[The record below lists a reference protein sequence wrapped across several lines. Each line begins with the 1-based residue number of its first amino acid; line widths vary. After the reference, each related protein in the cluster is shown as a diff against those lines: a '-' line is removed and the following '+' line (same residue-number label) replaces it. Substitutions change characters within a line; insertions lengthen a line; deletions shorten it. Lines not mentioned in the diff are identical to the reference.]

1 MDKFISIIIPF
12 VTNDGNRDIK
22 LPNNPITDSAAIV
35 HNTITLIKNINKK
48 LKFNKEIILVDNS
61 NSFPNIKMDN
71 LKIVKGWQYLSE
83 DEIKKQPTFNRYNID
98 DFNNLSMWVSMAYNV
113 GIEHA
118 TGDYIICQHNDIFYH
133 NDLVSDMVIQM
144 NNESLEYI
152 SADYKKIFLS
162 AYVSNKDVLNN
173 YLFDYVISP
182 EDGGYIKTKKLGFAD
197 CYFFLCKK
205 EFFNDYYVDWGYGD
219 TNHGATIKCL
229 ENKKSF
235 LHLEPFHDNPNF
247 KTNTTSRDY
256 FYKDELFITHL
267 KGGFSEDKFVYDK
280 NIFKHDVNEFKTR
293 LEINSK

>member
-12 VTNDGNRDIK
+12 VTNDENRDIK

-133 NDLVSDMVIQM
+133 NDSVSDMVIQM

-247 KTNTTSRDY
+247 ETNTTSRDY